1 MYGNT
6 EPGPDRHERDD
17 FETRIADTEPFDSP
31 TPPNEVKALG
41 GRPHHPRPDFPEETA
56 RP

>member
-6 EPGPDRHERDD
+6 VPERDRHERATTLIDAER
-17 FETRIADTEPFDSP
+17 FYSTTFQK
-31 TPPNEVKALG
+31 EVKALG
-41 GRPHHPRPDFPEETA
+41 GRPYDPRPDFPEETA